1 MRNCLKHLDYW
12 REYTMVQ
19 FFSVQLSFILK
30 CILTWQWCHLKIS
43 CLLYHIMVWYG
54 SLKLNYNDNFCHS
67 YQYLGLRHS
76 LKASSLLYHSII
88 QCTILLSVIT
98 LYFGVDMTRV
108 GELSK
113 MSLAAVSCY
122 GILSCSK
129 ITFYCVRDLKYCW
142 GIV

>member
-1 MRNCLKHLDYW
+1 
-12 REYTMVQ
+12 MVR
-19 FFSVQLSFILK
+19 
-30 CILTWQWCHLKIS
+30 
-43 CLLYHIMVWYG
+43 YDN
-54 SLKLNYNDNFCHS
+54 LKLNYNYNVCYS

-122 GILSCSK
+122 GIVHNSK
-129 ITFYCVRDLKYCW
+129 ITFSCVHDLKN
-142 GIV
+142 GEGTV